1 MNSEEIDKIIAEQ
14 DFIALGAEDILGFG
28 AKYYSNK
35 IKKELFSNEDLLR
48 KFSVKNLAS
57 ILADLSPKDDKDKIV
72 VEKINKILEDK
83 FDNGE
88 PFITEDYNQNMFLHQ
103 VHSRILYMKK
113 ISDSLKDKMMEKYL
127 ARREEY
133 KGTKLEKIAFSIDN
147 IDELANFVEYA
158 DKGIFNDEKIELIE
172 NTLSQNKDAL
182 KNLNYGLFEDDIF
195 EKLPKKTIIDIS
207 KFSSISKKLLCVKKY
222 SPKLFEVIS
231 LKVAS
236 YDNPTIEYDQISN
249 MIDYF
254 CKISP
259 QIKNIDKI
267 NIDTA
272 DNLLEY
278 INIVKQ
284 NEFSFKEIPEYTE
297 NFLENIR
304 EEYDKDFDDEFQKY
318 SAFADKL
325 EKGQKR
331 YDELINIIENGEVT
345 DGSLILEKCD
355 IEYLEK
361 NKDSKLTEYKNRLME
376 IYFNKKY
383 LMSKKDAEKLFQEY
397 AQDLESLK
405 DVAEEKS
412 FFLELEQSLSL
423 EEVSIEE
430 LSEIYKNDN
439 NLFSCNQ
446 INKFKSNISQ
456 ACAKTYISTQEET
469 KNKINSIKENKN
481 DGQYQIKYVDGK
493 PVTIVKL
500 TGDMNLFLHSTD
512 TGFIYDKTIEPD
524 YDFKKAW
531 NEDATKEDHIL
542 SNIYATQDFMG
553 IPPIGNSGVY
563 YGFYSAPADNIRLM
577 GVSDINTY
585 NRELAFNSAT
595 KQYMS
600 ANTLPRCSRR
610 VYSEFGME
618 KQPPDY
624 VALFDDATEEVKNNT
639 LRAASQW
646 GIEVVYIDKQDVADR
661 QIKNLNNMIE
671 EFEKNGSTEL
681 LGRIINIYETNV
693 AGWLLNRD
701 DEEDN
706 SHTKNIDNSRFE
718 ESFNEVGNRVER
730 LALDYLDNISISEED
745 KSAELIQVANII
757 LYEQQLY
764 KDSIRAGNRDK
775 ISATQMK
782 LNTKEIISKLNN
794 AMDKKN
800 ISEYKIDEHT
810 EYRRYLRM
818 VDIAKNAICRD
829 KINISELNEAR
840 AVKEQI
846 EKNKSGE
853 VI

>member
-681 LGRIINIYETNV
+681 LGRIINTYETNV

-782 LNTKEIISKLNN
+782 LNTEEIISKLNDT
-794 AMDKKN
+794 MDKNN

-818 VDIAKNAICRD
+818 IDIAKNAICRD

>member
-28 AKYYSNK
+28 AKYYSSK
-35 IKKELFSNEDLLR
+35 IKKELLSNEDLLR

-57 ILADLSPKDDKDKIV
+57 ILANLSLNDDKDKIV
-72 VEKINKILEDK
+72 VERINKILEDK

-88 PFITEDYNQNMFLHQ
+88 PFITEDYNQNIFLHQ
-103 VHSRILYMKK
+103 THSRNLYMKK
-113 ISDSLKDKMMEKYL
+113 ISNSLKDKMMEKYL

-172 NTLSQNKDAL
+172 NMLSQNKDAL

-207 KFSSISKKLLCVKKY
+207 KFSSISKKLLCIKNNN
-222 SPKLFEVIS
+222 PKLFEVFS

-236 YDNPTIEYDQISN
+236 YDNPTTEYAQISN

-254 CKISP
+254 CKMSS
-259 QIKNIDKI
+259 QIKDIGEI

-297 NFLENIR
+297 NFLESIR
-304 EEYDKDFDDEFQKY
+304 EEYDKEFDDEFQKY
-318 SAFADKL
+318 SAYVAKL
-325 EKGQKR
+325 EQGQKR
-331 YDELINIIENGEVT
+331 YDELINIIENGEVI
-345 DGSLILEKCD
+345 DISLILEKCD
-355 IEYLEK
+355 IEYTQK
-361 NKDSKLTEYKNRLME
+361 NKDSKLAEYKNRLME

-383 LMSKKDAEKLFQEY
+383 LMEKKDAQKLFQEY
-397 AQDLESLK
+397 AQDLDSLK
-405 DVAEEKS
+405 DVDEEKS

-430 LSEIYKNDN
+430 LSGIYKNDS

-481 DGQYQIKYVDGK
+481 DAEYQIKYVDGK

-542 SNIYATQDFMG
+542 SAIYATQDFMG
-553 IPPIGNSGVY
+553 IPPIGDNGVY
-563 YGFYSAPADNIRLM
+563 YGFYSSPADNIRLM

-624 VALFDDATEEVKNNT
+624 VALFDDSTEELKNNT

-646 GIEVVYIDKQDVADR
+646 GIEVIYIDKQDVADR
-661 QIKNLNNMIE
+661 QIKKLNDMIE

-681 LGRIINIYETNV
+681 LGKIINTYETNV

-718 ESFNEVGNRVER
+718 ESFNEVGNRVEK

-745 KSAELIQVANII
+745 KSVELIQVANII

-782 LNTKEIISKLNN
+782 LNTEEIISKLNN

-800 ISEYKIDEHT
+800 ISEYKIDENT

-818 VDIAKNAICRD
+818 IDIAKNAICRD

-840 AVKEQI
+840 AVKEI

>member
-113 ISDSLKDKMMEKYL
+113 ISDNLKDKMMEKYL

-172 NTLSQNKDAL
+172 NMLSQNKDAL

-207 KFSSISKKLLCVKKY
+207 KFSSISKKLLCVKNNN
-222 SPKLFEVIS
+222 PKLFEVIS

-236 YDNPTIEYDQISN
+236 YDNPTTEYDQISN

-259 QIKNIDKI
+259 KIKNIDKI

-361 NKDSKLTEYKNRLME
+361 NKDSKLAEYKNRLME

-383 LMSKKDAEKLFQEY
+383 LMSKKDAQKLFQEY
-397 AQDLESLK
+397 AQDLDSLK
-405 DVAEEKS
+405 DVDEEKS

-481 DGQYQIKYVDGK
+481 DGAYQIKYVDGK

-512 TGFIYDKTIEPD
+512 TGFIYDKTIESD

-542 SNIYATQDFMG
+542 STIYATQDFMG
-553 IPPIGNSGVY
+553 IPPIGDSGVY

-681 LGRIINIYETNV
+681 LGKIINTYETNV

-701 DEEDN
+701 DKEDN
-706 SHTKNIDNSRFE
+706 SHTKSIDNSRFE
-718 ESFNEVGNRVER
+718 ESFNEVGNRVEK
-730 LALDYLDNISISEED
+730 LALDYLDNISISKED
-745 KSAELIQVANII
+745 KSVELIQVANII

-782 LNTKEIISKLNN
+782 LNTEEIISKLNDT
-794 AMDKKN
+794 MDKNN
-800 ISEYKIDEHT
+800 ISEYKIDENT

-829 KINISELNEAR
+829 KINASELHEAR

>member
-671 EFEKNGSTEL
+671 EFEKNGTTEL
-681 LGRIINIYETNV
+681 LGRIINTYETNV

-782 LNTKEIISKLNN
+782 LNTEEIISKLNDT
-794 AMDKKN
+794 MDKNN

-818 VDIAKNAICRD
+818 IDIAKNAICRD